1 MKKNFLLIV
10 CAVALV
16 FGFSSCNSKD
26 YVLKPSTTDVS
37 GPLGECF
44 KVVDKSYDC
53 KYNEKEIFSPYM
65 ITIELERTDK
75 TLPFGE
81 GYEPFGYSGEDVY
94 GNYGFGIEIR
104 DKDDNVVYSCAPTAS
119 GLSGVYSS
127 DDVKAFK
134 SMKAGESGIIR
145 WSEDLGS
152 KGIKGKDLTF
162 KITSAVEINW

>member
-75 TLPFGE
+75 PLPFDD
-81 GYEPFGYSGEDVY
+81 GYEPFGYSGMGVY

-104 DKDDNVVYSCAPTAS
+104 DKDDNIVYTCAPTAS

-127 DDVKAFK
+127 EDVKAFK
-134 SMKAGESGIIR
+134 SMNAGESGIIR

-152 KGIKGKDLTF
+152 KGINGNDLTF
-162 KITSAVEINW
+162 KITSAVD